1 MQPIKIPQFMPNGK
15 WQVDGILGAD
25 FWYGICHSVVS
36 DYCLVYG
43 AGRNLR
49 PPEFQRLPS
58 PGIAERAKGSG
69 RQNIYIVHSREPA
82 DNPNEEPIER
92 EMDCLWM
99 KVAGKEGLFHID
111 LNLDGS
117 YLYDDFFERVPK
129 SARLRLGAHR
139 FSYLPPISSA
149 PSNERPE
156 VLEWVA
162 RMDDSDA
169 DNWWRHREVE
179 LEQLQDNQGGLRLA
193 GVIGRNQILACDW
206 LYYYLGYCFKPFHNI
221 CDDTGHGVYL
231 KLNEKKKPAVM
242 KVAEVR
248 GFAKAKR
255 WWGPGYL
262 P

>member
-43 AGRNLR
+43 AERNLR

-129 SARLRLGAHR
+129 SARLRFGAHR
-139 FSYLPPISSA
+139 FSYLPPISTA
-149 PSNERPE
+149 PSHERPE

-162 RMDDSDA
+162 TRFSPA
-169 DNWWRHREVE
+169 
-179 LEQLQDNQGGLRLA
+179 
-193 GVIGRNQILACDW
+193 
-206 LYYYLGYCFKPFHNI
+206 
-221 CDDTGHGVYL
+221 TGSTSAWATASSHSTTSATIRAMAYTSSSTRR
-231 KLNEKKKPAVM
+231 KSQQ
-242 KVAEVR
+242 
-248 GFAKAKR
+248 
-255 WWGPGYL
+255 
-262 P
+262 